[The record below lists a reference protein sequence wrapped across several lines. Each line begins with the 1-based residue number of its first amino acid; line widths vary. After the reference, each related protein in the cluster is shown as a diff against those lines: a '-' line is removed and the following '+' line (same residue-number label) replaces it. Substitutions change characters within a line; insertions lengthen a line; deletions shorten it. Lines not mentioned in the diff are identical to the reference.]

1 MQTILIACDH
11 AGFGLKQELATFLR
25 DMNYEVKDFGA
36 HEFNAEDDYADFIVP
51 LAREISESG
60 GMKTG
65 IVIGGS
71 GQGEAMVAN
80 RFRHV
85 RAMVFNG
92 QYRSTDEKAGE
103 KIGADLGRAIPL
115 EVKTAR
121 EHNDANILSLGG
133 RFISESD
140 AKSAVKT
147 FLTTPF
153 SEDERHVRRL
163 KKIDATESID
173 AIDPR

>member
-1 MQTILIACDH
+1 MPTILIASDH
-11 AGFGLKQELATFLR
+11 AGFELKQELVPFLR
-25 DMNYEVKDFGA
+25 DLGHEVKDFGS
-36 HEFNAEDDYADFIVP
+36 HEFDAEDDYPDFIVP

-71 GQGEAMVAN
+71 GQGEAMAAN

-85 RAMVFNG
+85 RAVVFNG
-92 QYRSTDEKAGE
+92 QYRPDA
-103 KIGADLGRAIPL
+103 PL
-115 EVKTAR
+115 EVKTTR
-121 EHNDANILSLGG
+121 EHNDANVLSLGA

-140 AKSAVKT
+140 AKEAVKT

-163 KKIDATESID
+163 KKLDDAEKID